1 MNRTHFKFF
10 LSTVLMLF
18 CGFSLIFIHRNP
30 TISNVNYADFKYL
43 PWIASALI
51 MAIIIEIVVVRIKSR
66 RCAWMFSCA
75 CFLSC
80 LGILAIARLDYA
92 LTIPQIRWFI
102 VGMAAFIV
110 AVRSEKILRQML
122 NYEYILGISCIILL
136 IIPLIFG
143 VDIGGNKNW
152 LILGNFRIQPSEFAK
167 ILLVFFL
174 AAYLSE
180 HRKTLDLREKRLLF
194 FKLPPIR
201 FLAPLIAIWGAS
213 LLMFVVARDLGAA
226 LIFFAVAVVMTYAA
240 TGNKS
245 YFIFALVFFV
255 TGAIISYYAFN
266 HVQIRFN
273 IWLNPWSD
281 PRGAA
286 YQIVESLFAI
296 ENGNVWGAGF
306 TKGYP
311 TFIPEV
317 HTDFIFSAIAEEL
330 GLVGSISLILI
341 YSLFFYQSVVI
352 SLASVKEEEMLLIFG
367 AGIMFF
373 LQTFIIM
380 GGVTKFFPLT
390 GVTLPFMSYGG
401 SSMVSCFILL
411 GVIVALS
418 RKENVNV

>member
-1 MNRTHFKFF
+1 
-10 LSTVLMLF
+10 
-18 CGFSLIFIHRNP
+18 
-30 TISNVNYADFKYL
+30 
-43 PWIASALI
+43 
-51 MAIIIEIVVVRIKSR
+51 
-66 RCAWMFSCA
+66 MFSCA

-110 AVRSEKILRQML
+110 VVRSEKFLRRLL
-122 NYEYILGISCIILL
+122 NYEYVLGILCVVLL
-136 IIPLIFG
+136 MLPLIFG
-143 VDIGGNKNW
+143 VEIGGNKNW
-152 LILGNFRIQPSEFAK
+152 IVLGSFRIQPSEFAK

-180 HRKTLDLREKRLLF
+180 HRKTLDLRKKRLLF
-194 FKLPPIR
+194 FNLPPIR

-213 LLMFVVARDLGAA
+213 LLMFVVAKDLGAA

-245 YFIFALVFFV
+245 YFIFALIFFV
-255 TGAIISYYAFN
+255 TSAIISYCAFN
-266 HVQIRFN
+266 HVKIRFD

-286 YQIVESLFAI
+286 YQIIESLFAI

-311 TFIPEV
+311 TFIPEA
-317 HTDFIFSAIAEEL
+317 HTDFIFSAIAEEF
-330 GLVGSISLILI
+330 GLAGSVSLIVIYALLFYQCVLISLI
-341 YSLFFYQSVVI
+341 
-352 SLASVKEEEMLLIFG
+352 AVKEEEMLLIFG

-401 SSMVSCFILL
+401 SSMVSCFMLL
-411 GVIVALS
+411 GVIVAVS